1 MNTSSDVRE
10 VIASGPLDTHARV
23 EPAAAISAAS
33 RLAEHLEEVRGRL
46 PGPSAM
52 ADVADVFSLLGDPSR
67 LGLLIALLEEELCV
81 SDLAQV
87 TQHSESSVSHALKLL
102 RAHRIV
108 AVRRAGRRAF
118 YRLDDPH
125 VRLLLELAISHAA
138 HSDMQHPE
146 REPEESR
153 ELGEQEA
160 S

>member
-1 MNTSSDVRE
+1 
-10 VIASGPLDTHARV
+10 
-23 EPAAAISAAS
+23 
-33 RLAEHLEEVRGRL
+33 
-46 PGPSAM
+46 
-52 ADVADVFSLLGDPSR
+52 
-67 LGLLIALLEEELCV
+67 
-81 SDLAQV
+81 
-87 TQHSESSVSHALKLL
+87 